1 MIARINGVL
10 IQKTTSHAVIEAN
23 GVGYRVFVPLT
34 TFCELPE
41 TGQNVALNIYTH
53 VKDDAIHLF
62 GFHSSDERDIF
73 QLMISVSGIGPK
85 LAINILSGIS
95 GRELLNALSQSDL
108 KRLTTIPGIGKK
120 MAERMI
126 LELKDKACKLNAY
139 EPVASMKNKM
149 EFADDIRDDAL
160 SALINLGY
168 KEQAAV
174 KIIDKLCNEDRD
186 SLTLDLLLKRA
197 LKELAG

>member
-62 GFHSSDERDIF
+62 GFHSSDERDLF

-95 GRELLNALSQSDL
+95 GQELLNALSQSDL
-108 KRLTTIPGIGKK
+108 KRLTTIPGVGKK

-126 LELKDKACKLNAY
+126 LELKDKACKLNTY
-139 EPVASMKNKM
+139 EPVVSMKNKT

-168 KEQAAV
+168 KEQAAI